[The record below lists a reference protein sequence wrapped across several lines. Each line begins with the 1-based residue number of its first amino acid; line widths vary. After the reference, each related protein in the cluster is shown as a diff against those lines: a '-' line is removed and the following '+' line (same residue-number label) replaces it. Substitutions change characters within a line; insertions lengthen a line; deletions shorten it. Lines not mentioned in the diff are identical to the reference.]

1 MSSNAAKSK
10 IMNNS
15 VVLKVSKFKNQ
26 ASDFYNRF
34 SATFGDAK
42 KVKPL
47 LFLATAFLLTFLLSL
62 VWLIVTVPKSNQMVR
77 DMGDL
82 RVLSEQIAKNASEA
96 SAGRGSLAFDRL
108 AVSQKRF
115 GERLDSLTSN
125 FGTKSDEAVTVLK
138 AWKNTDQAVS
148 DMLANKELVNEL
160 HDVGVQI
167 RDVVP
172 LIQENYNSITEKM
185 VKSNVQADQVV
196 LARNQVL
203 LSERILKAITEVLAG
218 GETAISSAS
227 GFSDDTQEF
236 GRVLNGQLKGDAD
249 LGIQAVTGASQRAAL
264 AEVEKSYDDVLK
276 PSAAKM
282 FISSPQIMQV
292 RDSAKQLYQASAQL
306 QGQLGVLSVAVQNK
320 YRSIWPSSFLI
331 LGLIGLSYVLV
342 RLFMMRS
349 RIDQERAMAE
359 AHKEAERAREMQA
372 ESERNQTAILR
383 LLDELGDL
391 ADGDLTVNA
400 TVSEDFTGAIAD
412 SVNFAIDQL
421 RLLVSAINTTA
432 LQVAGSSQDTQMTAM
447 HLADASEHQ
456 AQEIAGASAAV
467 NEIAVSIDQVSMNAI
482 ESAAV
487 AERSVGI
494 AVNGGDV
501 VQRSIEGMNII
512 RDQIQETAKR
522 IKRLGESSQEI
533 GDIVSLIND
542 IADQTNILALNAA
555 IQASMAGEAGRGF
568 AVVADEVQRLA
579 ERSANA
585 TKQIEGLVKAIQSDT
600 NEAVISMEQTT
611 SEVIRGAGLAQDA
624 GVALDEVQK
633 VSRNL
638 ADLIQNIS
646 SEARQQA
653 ASAGHISNTMNVI
666 QEITTKTTAGTMATA
681 HSVGN
686 LADMAANLRE
696 SVSGFKLP
704 EEMTAN

>member
-1 MSSNAAKSK
+1 MSSNAVKSK
-10 IMNNS
+10 IKNNA
-15 VVLKVSKFKNQ
+15 VVSKLTEAAARLNV
-26 ASDFYNRF
+26 FYNRF
-34 SATFGDAK
+34 SGTFGDSR
-42 KVKPL
+42 KVKPWFVLAAVSL
-47 LFLATAFLLTFLLSL
+47 LLFLLSL
-62 VWLIVTVPKSNQMVR
+62 GYLIYTVPKSNQMVR

-96 SAGRGSLAFDRL
+96 STGRGGEAFDRL
-108 AVSQKRF
+108 DKSKQLF
-115 GERLDSLTSN
+115 QTRLDSLTSN
-125 FGTKSDEAVTVLK
+125 YGTNSDEAVTVLN
-138 AWKNTDQAVS
+138 AWVKTDQAVK
-148 DMLANKELVNEL
+148 DMLSNRELVDDL

-172 LIQENYNSITEKM
+172 LVQENYNKISDRMI
-185 VKSNVQADQVV
+185 KSNVHADQVV

-203 LSERILKAITEVLAG
+203 LSERILKAITEVLSGDEA
-218 GETAISSAS
+218 AISSAS

-236 GRVLNGQLKGDAD
+236 GRVLNGQLKGNSE
-249 LGIQAVTGASQRAAL
+249 LGIQPIKGATERKSL
-264 AEVEKSYDDVLK
+264 AEIEKSYDDVLK

-282 FISSPQIMQV
+282 FISSPQITQV

-306 QGQLGVLSVAVQNK
+306 QGQLGVLSTAVQTK
-320 YRSIWPSSFLI
+320 YGSVLPSALMI
-331 LGLIGLSYVLV
+331 LGLLGLSYALV
-342 RLFMMRS
+342 RLFIMRS
-349 RIDQERAMAE
+349 SIDQERAMAG
-359 AHKEAERAREMQA
+359 AQKEAERAREIQA

-432 LQVAGSSQDTQMTAM
+432 LQVARSSQDTQMTAM

-579 ERSANA
+579 ERSASA

-704 EEMTAN
+704 DEMTVN